1 MTCLRSI
8 LSQHLSFSQTLMQIS
23 ADLEHIFHLDY
34 RLLHADASSAQKE
47 QSKLKPEF
55 PQISHPVLLSYSLQQ

>member
-1 MTCLRSI
+1 
-8 LSQHLSFSQTLMQIS
+8 MQIS
-23 ADLEHIFHLDY
+23 ANLEHIFHLDY

-55 PQISHPVLLSYSLQQ
+55 PQISHPVLLSYSLQQWV